1 MEYILG
7 PAAALLLGLK
17 FTDYRVKR
25 AVKRMEE
32 QRSELLVALEAKV
45 NTNNKMISEQTL
57 KMMLPMANSVQ
68 QINGQLGL

>member
-45 NTNNKMISEQTL
+45 NANNKMISEQTL